1 MEFPK
6 YPISQIFD
14 QEITRWTYADVMAL
28 HPQRRE
34 CVARVIEAMGEAS
47 AESQG
52 IPQPVTSMLKLK
64 HSDQRVYLFVRDS
77 AVLGLIKIGAKTLF
91 IMRLGGEHSEINPL
105 CLLDFY
111 IHKGKQRQGLG
122 KEFFDAV
129 LQFEQTEA
137 HSLAYDKP
145 SKKVKPL
152 AAQQSLCSFHSAI
165 SLWLFSS
172 GTTASPTTYRKLP
185 TSWFT
190 SSTSNAFFLLIF
202 QPRGGASNRFPR
214 C

>member
-6 YPISQIFD
+6 LPISQVFD

-28 HPQRRE
+28 HPQRRD
-34 CVARVIEAMGEAS
+34 CVTRVIEAMGEAS
-47 AESQG
+47 AEAQG

-77 AVLGLIKIGAKTLF
+77 AVLGLIKVGAKTLF
-91 IMRLGGEHSEINPL
+91 IMRLGGEHCEISPL

-129 LQFEQTEA
+129 LHIEQTEA
-137 HSLAYDKP
+137 YTLAYDKP
-145 SKKVKPL
+145 SKKVTP
-152 AAQQSLCSFHSAI
+152 
-165 SLWLFSS
+165 
-172 GTTASPTTYRKLP
+172 LP
-185 TSWFT
+185 TPQLLPPFIPRSVSGFSQAPLWFGT
-190 SSTSNAFFLLIF
+190 LRAAGVEFCGLRAVL
-202 QPRGGASNRFPR
+202 
-214 C
+214 